1 MAVHLKLYD
10 KASSLKPDGSRNWV
24 YPADVAGR
32 FDRLRKITFSIL
44 GLILVALPIIEVRD
58 NPAVFLDVQHR
69 RFYLFGGVF
78 NAQDVWLVFFILT
91 GIGFGLFFITALWG
105 RIWCGYACP
114 QTVFME
120 GVFRPI
126 ERWLEGSRP
135 ERMKRDAG
143 PWTVDKLWRK
153 GLKHALYLIAAFG
166 IAHIILAYFISIPLL
181 WDMMLNRP
189 AQHMEAFVWAASL
202 TGILY
207 FNFFWFRE
215 QMCLIVCPYGR
226 LQSVLTDDDSLVIGY
241 DVKRGE
247 PRGKA
252 KQDGV
257 GDCVDCKRCVVVCP
271 TGIDIRNGLQIDCI
285 GCARCVDACDD
296 VMLKLKRPQGLIR
309 YDSLRGLAGG
319 VRRVLRPRVYF
330 YAVLGVMGVVALS
343 LALSVS
349 DPFEANIIR
358 LRGVPPMHVDGTTVR
373 NSFEVHV
380 VNKRGEP
387 MTFTI
392 EGQSPAPIQYV
403 IAMPKLTLPSLGSQH
418 VPVFVTF
425 PKGSLK
431 DGARAKLTVSS
442 TQGEPKRLELP
453 LIVPGAA
460 MR

>member
-10 KASSLKPDGSRNWV
+10 KASSLKPDGTRNWV
-24 YPADVAGR
+24 YPADVEGR
-32 FDRLRKITFSIL
+32 FDRLRKLTFTIL
-44 GLILVALPIIEVRD
+44 GLILIALPILDVRG
-58 NPAVFLDVQHR
+58 NPAVFLDVQRR

-91 GIGFGLFFITALWG
+91 GVGFGLFFITAMWG

-114 QTVFME
+114 QTVFLE

-143 PWTVDKLWRK
+143 PWTYDKLWRK
-153 GLKHALYLIAAFG
+153 VAKHTLYVIAAFG
-166 IAHIILAYFISIPLL
+166 IAHIVLAYFISIPRL

-189 AQHMEAFVWAASL
+189 TEHAEAFAWAASL
-202 TGILY
+202 TAILY

-226 LQSVLTDDDSLVIGY
+226 LQSVLTDDDSVVIGY

-252 KQDGV
+252 TQSGI

-285 GCARCVDACDD
+285 GCARCIDACDD
-296 VMLKLKRPQGLIR
+296 VMLKLKRPVGLIR
-309 YDSLRGLAGG
+309 YDSLRGFAGG
-319 VRRVLRPRVYF
+319 VRRLLRPRVYF
-330 YAVLGVMGVVALS
+330 YAVLGAMGL
-343 LALSVS
+343 LALSMALSTS
-349 DPFEANIIR
+349 DPFEANVIR
-358 LRGVPPMHVDGTTVR
+358 LRGVPPMQIDNGMVR

-387 MTFTI
+387 LDFTI
-392 EGQSPAPIQYV
+392 QGTSPAPIHYV
-403 IAMPKLTLPSLGSQH
+403 IAMPKLRLKSLGSQH

-425 PKGSLK
+425 PKGALK

-442 TQGEPKRLELP
+442 AQGEPRLLELP

>member
-24 YPADVAGR
+24 YPADVRGR
-32 FDRLRKITFSIL
+32 FDQLRKVTFALLGAIL
-44 GLILVALPIIEVRD
+44 IALPIVPVRG
-58 NPAVFLDVQHR
+58 NPAVFLDIQHR

-91 GIGFGLFFITALWG
+91 GIGFGLFYITTLWG

-114 QTVFME
+114 QTVFLE

-126 ERWLEGSRP
+126 ERWLEGSRS

-143 PWTVDKLWRK
+143 PWSFDKLWRK
-153 GLKHALYLIAAFG
+153 TLKHTLYILAAFG
-166 IAHIILAYFISIPLL
+166 IAHIILAYFISIPRL
-181 WDMMLNRP
+181 WEMMLTRP
-189 AQHMEAFVWAASL
+189 TEHAEAFAWAASL

-226 LQSVLTDDDSLVIGY
+226 LQSVLTDDDSVVIGY

-252 KQDGV
+252 KDKSA
-257 GDCVDCKRCVVVCP
+257 GDCVDCNRCVVVCP

-296 VMLKLKRPQGLIR
+296 VMLKLKRPVGLIR
-309 YDSLRGLAGG
+309 YDSLRGFAGG
-319 VRRVLRPRVYF
+319 VRRILRPRIYF
-330 YAVLGVMGVVALS
+330 YTGLGVLGLLALS

-349 DPFEANIIR
+349 DPFEANVIR
-358 LRGVPPMHVDGTTVR
+358 LRGVPPMQIDGDTVR
-373 NSFEVHV
+373 NSFELHV
-380 VNKRGEP
+380 VNKRADSME
-387 MTFTI
+387 FTI
-392 EGQSPAPIQYV
+392 VGSSPAPIAYV
-403 IAMPKLTLPSLGSQH
+403 IAMPKLTLKSLGSQH

-425 PKGSLK
+425 PKNALQN
-431 DGARAKLTVSS
+431 GARAKLTIASS
-442 TQGEPKRLELP
+442 SGEPKYVELP
-453 LIVPGAA
+453 LIVPGNAL
-460 MR
+460 R